1 MHRVDKAFNNTSPNN
16 KKQNDTKK
24 AVDKVDEIV
33 DYELRNKL
41 LNSALDMQN

>member
-1 MHRVDKAFNNTSPNN
+1 MHGVDKAFNNKSPRLD
-16 KKQNDTKK
+16 DTKK
-24 AVDKVDEIV
+24 PKDKVDEIV